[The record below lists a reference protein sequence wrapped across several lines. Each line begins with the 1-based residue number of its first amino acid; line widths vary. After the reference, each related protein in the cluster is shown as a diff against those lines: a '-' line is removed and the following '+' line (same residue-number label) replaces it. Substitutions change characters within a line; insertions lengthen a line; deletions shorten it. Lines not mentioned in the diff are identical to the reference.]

1 MGDTPPCEQSLS
13 AFYLPLKNDV
23 KHFSSI
29 IGILDKL
36 ELDKNL
42 ELLGISFTRI
52 LESELNYAIVGGLIR
67 TAEASGVN
75 PNPRHP
81 GTTGHQHPHFQGQ
94 SESDFFESQ

>member
-1 MGDTPPCEQSLS
+1 MTETPPTEQSLS

-42 ELLGISFTRI
+42 ELLGLSFTRI
-52 LESELNYAIVGGLIR
+52 MESELSYAVVGWFTR
-67 TAEASGVN
+67 TQEAAGV
-75 PNPRHP
+75 HP
-81 GTTGHQHPHFQGQ
+81 CA
-94 SESDFFESQ
+94 